1 MGNVCIDTAVSA
13 ATAGIWNASGAKD
26 VAKEGSKVAAKKAV
40 GKIGAGG
47 TSKILIEKGI
57 EKAVLN
63 GSQNVVTAPVK
74 VAKVAANKI
83 LKKTSKSKLPS
94 RN

>member
-26 VAKEGSKVAAKKAV
+26 VAKEGSKAAAKKAV

-47 TSKILIEKGI
+47 TSKILLEKGI

-63 GSQNVVTAPVK
+63 GSQNVMTAPVK

-83 LKKTSKSKLPS
+83 LKKNNKK
-94 RN
+94 